1 MKKLGVLDYEGLRTL
16 LVKDDVV
23 NDIGFV
29 VDGSRDRSV
38 SNLSVDSFEPA
49 TMASSKKSMKGKRK
63 LNDGSNVEKKGKRKG
78 NEDDEIKGKRRQR
91 KQSDDGSEVSES
103 SLRRSSRKR

>member
-1 MKKLGVLDYEGLRTL
+1 MKKLGVIDYSGLRTWL
-16 LVKDDVV
+16 IKDSSV
-23 NDIGFV
+23 NSVGFV

-38 SNLSVDSFEPA
+38 SNLSVDSFEA
-49 TMASSKKSMKGKRK
+49 GTTSKKSMEGKRK
-63 LNDGSNVEKKGKRKG
+63 LNEGEEGEKKGKRKG
-78 NEDDEIKGKRRQR
+78 NEEEEIQGKRRLR